1 MTEYD
6 TIYQKLSEIFD
17 KHRRKYKSN
26 PKSKQ
31 LCCMWSSDRLPD
43 ILEGTQ
49 PLCDIEKAFG
59 IDIVED
65 LAVEFYDMHLDEAAK
80 KILEMQGD

>member
-6 TIYQKLSEIFD
+6 TIYLKLSAIFE

-43 ILEGTQ
+43 ILKGTP
-49 PLCDIEKAFG
+49 PLCDIEDAFE
-59 IDIVED
+59 IDIDED

-80 KILEMQGD
+80 KIMDLQRG